1 MQTNN
6 SKEKVRQ
13 LQNKLYLTA
22 KKCDSRRFHALYDKV
37 YRDDVLFEAWKR
49 VKANKGSSGV
59 DGIGI
64 EDIEEM
70 GIEKYLSEIKSELM
84 DGKYKPSPVKRVM
97 IPKPDGSERPLG
109 IPTVKDRIVQMAT
122 KIAIEPVF
130 EADFR
135 DCSYGFRPKRSAK
148 QALEVIRK
156 ACNNKGYYVVDAD
169 IEKFFDNVNQDKLM
183 KLVEQRISD
192 RRILKL
198 IRQWLVS
205 GVLYGNVLT
214 ISELG
219 TSQGSVI
226 SPLLANI
233 YLNTLDRLWEKYGL
247 THGILVRYADD
258 TVIICK
264 NKKSANHALNLL
276 QYIMA
281 KLDLKLHP
289 VKTKIVS
296 MWDGKEG
303 FDFLG
308 MHHRRM
314 TTETSKGQLYK
325 ETYQYPS
332 RKAMKKMKTEIKKI
346 LEALPRI
353 LPNMDKEIS
362 QNLKLIL
369 KKRGIDIH
377 TAAAVQGVETEGD
390 QYVCK
395 YIEKEKEQ
403 SAISQYVLCAVGRC
417 PNTDGLFSED
427 ATPEMNRGR
436 VVVNEKFETS
446 IPGVYAIGDLIFGA
460 QLAHTASAQG
470 IQVAEQLAGKEVSVD
485 VNVVPGCVYTDPE
498 IASVGITEDEAKEK
512 GIAVKVGKFIMSANG
527 KSLIIKEERGFI
539 KIVAEEESGVI
550 VGAQMMCARA
560 TDMISEFVTAVA
572 NNMTVSQL
580 LKGMRAH
587 PTYNEGIGEALEE
600 LEGGAIHVMPKKKI
614 IFYNF
619 EEEEHIWEV
628 FLIF

>member
-109 IPTVKDRIVQMAT
+109 IPTVKDRIVQMAA

-135 DCSYGFRPKRSAK
+135 DCSYGFRPKRSAR
-148 QALEVIRK
+148 QALEVVRK

-183 KLVEQRISD
+183 KLAEQRISD

-264 NKKSANHALNLL
+264 NKKNANHALNLL

-281 KLDLKLHP
+281 KLDLKIHP

>member
-59 DGIGI
+59 DGIKI
-64 EDIEEM
+64 EDVEAM

-84 DGKYKPSPVKRVM
+84 NGKYKPSPVKRVM

-135 DCSYGFRPKRSAK
+135 ECSYGFRPKRSAK
-148 QALEVIRK
+148 QALEVVRK

-169 IEKFFDNVNQDKLM
+169 IEKFFDNVNQGKLM

-198 IRQWLVS
+198 IKQWLVS

-289 VKTKIVS
+289 GKTKIVS

-314 TTETSKGQLYK
+314 TTETCKGQLYK

-332 RKAMKKMKTEIKKI
+332 RKAMKKMKAEVKRNVNRRSLLVAKEEDLIKNLNPKI
-346 LEALPRI
+346 TGWKNYYSTKRNGKWMKALDWYIICTFTRWYNKKHQRRNRMSKAGFVRNSI
-353 LPNMDKEIS
+353 YGKG
-362 QNLKLIL
+362 L
-369 KKRGIDIH
+369 KK
-377 TAAAVQGVETEGD
+377 
-390 QYVCK
+390 
-395 YIEKEKEQ
+395 
-403 SAISQYVLCAVGRC
+403 
-417 PNTDGLFSED
+417 
-427 ATPEMNRGR
+427 M
-436 VVVNEKFETS
+436 
-446 IPGVYAIGDLIFGA
+446 
-460 QLAHTASAQG
+460 
-470 IQVAEQLAGKEVSVD
+470 
-485 VNVVPGCVYTDPE
+485 
-498 IASVGITEDEAKEK
+498 
-512 GIAVKVGKFIMSANG
+512 
-527 KSLIIKEERGFI
+527 
-539 KIVAEEESGVI
+539 
-550 VGAQMMCARA
+550 ARA
-560 TDMISEFVTAVA
+560 
-572 NNMTVSQL
+572 
-580 LKGMRAH
+580 
-587 PTYNEGIGEALEE
+587 
-600 LEGGAIHVMPKKKI
+600 
-614 IFYNF
+614 
-619 EEEEHIWEV
+619 
-628 FLIF
+628 